1 MFIRAVSAALGKEEA
16 EALLYSNEAGSQLAS
31 LSQRNLDHFHLRF
44 EHSEMIKVTTLDCY
58 CEKQEIGRISLL
70 KLDLEGH
77 ELEALQGAR
86 GMLAKR
92 AIDAITFEFGGANI
106 DSKTYFRDLWTLLK
120 KDRYKVC
127 RITPSGYFFALPTYK
142 EYYEQFRTTN
152 FIAIP
157 E

>member
-1 MFIRAVSAALGKEEA
+1 MALGRDELEA
-16 EALLYSNEAGSQLAS
+16 QLYSNEEGSQLAS
-31 LSQRNLDHFHLRF
+31 LSRRNLDHFNLRF
-44 EHSEMIKVTTLDCY
+44 EHSETVKVTTLDRY
-58 CEKQEIGRISLL
+58 CEQLGIEAVSLL

-77 ELEALQGAR
+77 EFEALQGAR
-86 GMLAKR
+86 GMLAKQ
-92 AIDAITFEFGGANI
+92 AIDVITFEFGGANI

-152 FIAIP
+152 FIATP